1 MKYEIW
7 WNWNYLPNQKTCHQV
22 SGSLKPNTRS
32 NVHVSG
38 MITAWRVDCI
48 MYGET
53 ILDMIKS
60 DILDMIKSDRNSSN
74 SRLTDNLQNFWR
86 VDCVMYG
93 DTTRGDC
100 RNCRNIFRQLAGAGF
115 GGPLLLSTKNCN
127 DITDQYY
134 WSAQPDVPSAVR
146 GALVVCFSVCS
157 PSFLCL

>member
-1 MKYEIW
+1 MK
-7 WNWNYLPNQKTCHQV
+7 YLPNQKTCHQM
-22 SGSLKPNTRS
+22 SGSLEHNTRS

-38 MITAWRVDCI
+38 MITAWRVV
-48 MYGET
+48 YAET
-53 ILDMIKS
+53 
-60 DILDMIKSDRNSSN
+60 ILDMIKSDRNSLK
-74 SRLTDNLQNFWR
+74 SRFTDNLQNFWH

-115 GGPLLLSTKNCN
+115 GGPLLLSTKNRN

-146 GALVVCFSVCS
+146 GALVVCFSVCKT
-157 PSFLCL
+157 PFLLAPAEG